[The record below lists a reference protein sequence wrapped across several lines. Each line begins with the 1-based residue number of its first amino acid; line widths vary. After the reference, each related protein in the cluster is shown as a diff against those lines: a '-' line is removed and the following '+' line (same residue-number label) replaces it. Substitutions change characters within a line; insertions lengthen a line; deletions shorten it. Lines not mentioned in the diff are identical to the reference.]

1 MIAFAWVGEMFV
13 TGYTKERALVLR
25 ADTVVSESNSLN
37 PKILYSTSKIDGSQ
51 ERAGYKRKEM

>member
-1 MIAFAWVGEMFV
+1 MFV